1 MVVTE
6 GVKKTAVAE
15 VRLYQKGS
23 GVVTV
28 NGRSILREFPT
39 IQSRSVYN
47 DMLFACTLCSSHTL
61 VKYCFMQSFPP
72 NRRRSEIL

>member
-39 IQSRSVYN
+39 IQSRSV
-47 DMLFACTLCSSHTL
+47 CTDTHTL
-61 VKYCFMQSFPP
+61 VKYCL
-72 NRRRSEIL
+72 NRRRSES